1 MQKSQFV
8 NFVIEQAIVNK
19 KFPYIEKMEKQD
31 IYHRKD
37 FYYTPERAE
46 RVEQIIVQYL
56 EQIKNVESEI
66 ERVKN
71 LSVEELEEDRINE
84 IQAILSAREKHYQ
97 IHIAPLEQRK
107 KLVQDCMK
115 NWYKT
120 IQKEDTG
127 KKLLKDFYPDEKL
140 LKDFYKEV
148 EKEISEEFEKNPTQE
163 EIYQDVLEKLE
174 NFSPEEYRQDCIK
187 QLSESLHEF
196 HNSLDSIKTV
206 REKGEAGEYDV
217 FVDELFDT
225 LKAALF
231 N

>member
-46 RVEQIIVQYL
+46 RVEQIIDQYL

-115 NWYKT
+115 NWYKI
-120 IQKEDTG
+120 IQKEDTD
-127 KKLLKDFYPDEKL
+127 KKL

-163 EIYQDVLEKLE
+163 EIYKDVLEKLE
-174 NFSPEEYRQDCIK
+174 KFSPEEYRQDCIK
-187 QLSESLHEF
+187 QFTESLHEF

-206 REKGEAGEYDV
+206 REKGEAGEYDA

-225 LKAALF
+225 LKAALL

>member
-31 IYHRKD
+31 IYRRKD

-46 RVEQIIVQYL
+46 RVEQIIDQYL

-71 LSVEELEEDRINE
+71 LSVEELEENRINE

-115 NWYKT
+115 NWYKI
-120 IQKEDTG
+120 IQKEDTD
-127 KKLLKDFYPDEKL
+127 KKPLKDFYQEL
-140 LKDFYKEV
+140 L
-148 EKEISEEFEKNPTQE
+148 NM
-163 EIYQDVLEKLE
+163 
-174 NFSPEEYRQDCIK
+174 
-187 QLSESLHEF
+187 
-196 HNSLDSIKTV
+196 
-206 REKGEAGEYDV
+206 
-217 FVDELFDT
+217 
-225 LKAALF
+225 
-231 N
+231 

>member
-8 NFVIEQAIVNK
+8 KFIIEQAVVSK

-46 RVEQIIVQYL
+46 RVEQIIDQYL

-71 LSVEELEEDRINE
+71 LSVEELEENRINE

-120 IQKEDTG
+120 IQKEDT
-127 KKLLKDFYPDEKL
+127 DEKL

-163 EIYQDVLEKLE
+163 EIYKDVLEKLE
-174 NFSPEEYRQDCIK
+174 KFSPEEYRQDCIK

-206 REKGEAGEYDV
+206 REKGEAGEYDA

-225 LKAALF
+225 LKAALL

>member
-8 NFVIEQAIVNK
+8 KFIIEQAVVSK

-31 IYHRKD
+31 SYSRKD

-46 RVEQIIVQYL
+46 RVEQIIDQYL

-120 IQKEDTG
+120 IQKEDT
-127 KKLLKDFYPDEKL
+127 DEKL

-163 EIYQDVLEKLE
+163 EIYQDVLEKFE

-187 QLSESLHEF
+187 QLTESLHEF

-206 REKGEAGEYDV
+206 RDKGEAGEYDA

-225 LKAALF
+225 LMAAMRI
-231 N
+231 

>member
-37 FYYTPERAE
+37 FYYTPEREE
-46 RVEQIIVQYL
+46 RVEQIIDQYL

-115 NWYKT
+115 NWYKI
-120 IQKEDTG
+120 IQKEDTD
-127 KKLLKDFYPDEKL
+127 KKL

-187 QLSESLHEF
+187 QLTESLHEF

-206 REKGEAGEYDV
+206 RKKGEAGEYDA
-217 FVDELFDT
+217 FVDKLFDT
-225 LKAALF
+225 LKTAMRG
-231 N
+231 

>member
-46 RVEQIIVQYL
+46 RVEQIIDQYL

-115 NWYKT
+115 NWYKI
-120 IQKEDTG
+120 IQKEDTD
-127 KKLLKDFYPDEKL
+127 KKL

-148 EKEISEEFEKNPTQE
+148 EKEISEEFKKNPTQE
-163 EIYQDVLEKLE
+163 EIYKDVLEKLE
-174 NFSPEEYRQDCIK
+174 KFSPEEYRQDCIK
-187 QLSESLHEF
+187 QLTESLHEF

-206 REKGEAGEYDV
+206 REKGEAGEYDA

-225 LKAALF
+225 LKTAMRG
-231 N
+231 

>member
-31 IYHRKD
+31 IYRRKD

-46 RVEQIIVQYL
+46 RVEQIIDQYL

-120 IQKEDTG
+120 IQKKDT
-127 KKLLKDFYPDEKL
+127 DEKL

-187 QLSESLHEF
+187 QLTESLHEF

-206 REKGEAGEYDV
+206 REKGEAGEYDA

-225 LKAALF
+225 LKAALL

>member
-8 NFVIEQAIVNK
+8 KFIIEQAVVSK

-31 IYHRKD
+31 SYSRKD

-46 RVEQIIVQYL
+46 RVEQIIDQYL

-71 LSVEELEEDRINE
+71 LSVEELEENRINE

-107 KLVQDCMK
+107 KLVQDCME

-120 IQKEDTG
+120 IQEEDTD
-127 KKLLKDFYPDEKL
+127 KKL

-163 EIYQDVLEKLE
+163 EIYKDVLEKLE
-174 NFSPEEYRQDCIK
+174 KFSPEEYRQDCIK

-206 REKGEAGEYDV
+206 RDKGEAGEYDA

-225 LKAALF
+225 LKAALL